1 MSGFERMIAIPQE
14 EYIQLKS
21 VQHVKQPQAQKM
33 VELSQLYQQQA
44 EIKDPYEKLILQGNT
59 LDEMKEWKDK
69 IRNEMA
75 LGTPKPYRNRALSLY
90 RSMEPHVKI
99 NQRGEIHDKNDKPIE
114 HSRVEDLIQH
124 AVRDRRRHFTPIAWD
139 HFSKL
144 LKEHNIPR
152 SLLNRATLE
161 ELDKPPEK
169 KEAPKKRATRKR
181 QSLFPEMPITP
192 KSAKRKRQSLF
203 PEKQITPKSA
213 KRKRRASLRYPSPD
227 FLKDF

>member
-1 MSGFERMIAIPQE
+1 MSGYERMIAIPQE

-21 VQHVKQPQAQKM
+21 IQHVKQPEAQKM

-44 EIKDPYEKLILQGNT
+44 QIKDPYEKLILQGNT
-59 LDEMKEWKDK
+59 LDEMKEWKDR
-69 IRNEMA
+69 IRQEVS

-90 RSMEPHVKI
+90 RSMEPHIKI
-99 NQRGEIHDKNDKPIE
+99 NQRGEIYSKDDKPIE

-139 HFSKL
+139 YFSQL
-144 LKEHNIPR
+144 LKDHNIPR
-152 SLLNRATLE
+152 SLLNRPTLE

-169 KEAPKKRATRKR
+169 KELPKKRATRKR
-181 QSLFPEMPITP
+181 QSLFPEM
-192 KSAKRKRQSLF
+192 A
-203 PEKQITPKSA
+203 ITPKSA

-227 FLKDF
+227 FLKNF